1 MMWLLQTSIHKIGV
15 IQYGGNLDLENSN
28 VQLNVLSINMN
39 I

>member
-1 MMWLLQTSIHKIGV
+1 MMWLLQTSIHKIAV